1 MHVSVLLPTLCL
13 WTRKEAKAACLLMYI
28 FIYMYT
34 WCAHTHTHKCTMI
47 TNIIVGYTDTVL
59 LPCYHERSVANVS
72 CPAHFPA
79 SNGDDFQSSISPLS
93 LSNVDCYIAFSLFFS
108 LSLSLSVSP
117 SPAGLPQLPFPVFN
131 AQPKADR
138 QHTRI
143 THTHAYTYTY
153 TYTYVALDT

>member
-1 MHVSVLLPTLCL
+1 AIYVKKRKKEKAQLFIDHVKVHNSSNNTL
-13 WTRKEAKAACLLMYI
+13 
-28 FIYMYT
+28 IYLKLRLTDT

-108 LSLSLSVSP
+108 LSPSLRLSVSCRLTP
-117 SPAGLPQLPFPVFN
+117 TPLSRV
-131 AQPKADR
+131 
-138 QHTRI
+138 
-143 THTHAYTYTY
+143 
-153 TYTYVALDT
+153 